1 MIIIPSTVA
10 KIITCSAI
18 CSHYTFQ
25 EVSVQILFHCKQFV
39 AVIFVVYKKP
49 SWIIIKLPAIKI
61 WVARARRTGASIYA
75 VNFIITIFRAVEK

>member
-61 WVARARRTGASIYA
+61 WLIFHLHVALHLLYKSLA
-75 VNFIITIFRAVEK
+75 VVYRSSVNH